1 MHHPPYALTA
11 QLPTQCLTVAQLR
24 RAHPLLRFQTI
35 RGNLNTRLAKV
46 DNADDYD
53 ALILARAGIDRM
65 GWQDRVDE
73 MLDSD
78 VCLYA
83 VGQVWGCDWT
93 CNSGETCW
101 LEG

>member
-1 MHHPPYALTA
+1 MFIYDKRSPASTTADQSALTA
-11 QLPTQCLTVAQLR
+11 HRLLISMAQLR

-35 RGNLNTRLAKV
+35 RGNLNTRLSKV

-83 VGQVWGCDWT
+83 VGQV
-93 CNSGETCW
+93 
-101 LEG
+101 